1 MKLMTVRVLVCLAM
15 FATLVSNSIAGI
27 IKTSAEFDSST
38 FAKKYHISGKG
49 KATLL
54 KNGKMDYGYDFSLA
68 GNTKI
73 TECFAMIEVMT
84 KSQTDKNISG
94 YGVMFHDE
102 SKPGV
107 TPTPFTPEIKTIVS
121 DFFSSIDSEINV
133 NEAIAYVKANS
144 KKKLNKIA
152 DAPAKSIG
160 GYKMRVGTVLHELII
175 SIDKK

>member
-1 MKLMTVRVLVCLAM
+1 MKKLILCFVI
-15 FATLVSNSIAGI
+15 LVSFVSSAIAGAL
-27 IKTSAEFDSST
+27 KTSDDFENST

-49 KATLL
+49 KATPL

-84 KSQTDKNISG
+84 KSKTDKTISG

-121 DFFSSIDSEINV
+121 DFFSSIDSGINV
-133 NEAIAYVKANS
+133 SEAIAYVKANS
-144 KKKLNKIA
+144 KRKLNKIA